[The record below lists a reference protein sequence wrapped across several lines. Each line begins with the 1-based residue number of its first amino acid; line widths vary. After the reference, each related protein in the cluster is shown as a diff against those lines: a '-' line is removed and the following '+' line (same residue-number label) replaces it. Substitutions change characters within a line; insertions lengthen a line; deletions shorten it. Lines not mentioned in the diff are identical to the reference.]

1 MTLRIL
7 SWNVEHFKG
16 GSKVEPVAD
25 LIKKANPDV
34 FALYEVEH
42 LNVLQ
47 LMRDHFP
54 TFSFQITDGPEV
66 QEILVGYRNASAYQ
80 ATFTQKREFKAHNP
94 ALRPGAMLTLRRQ
107 NKYLN
112 LLFLHTDSG
121 TDAAAFGNR
130 DEMFEKVWKAKTAI
144 DKMSGVDGHL
154 IVTGDLNTMGLF
166 FPTKAKKNEAVSA
179 DREIQ
184 VLSEVAAKS
193 KMVMLDKEFDLTFN
207 NNTLISNLDH
217 VLASDRLSFKNLG
230 TRTDGT
236 PFQVAVRGW
245 QQLSGADRKKFI
257 NDVSDHC
264 ALIMEVAF

>member
-1 MTLRIL
+1 MALRIL

-34 FALYEVEH
+34 FALYEVEN
-42 LNVLQ
+42 LDVLQ
-47 LMRDHFP
+47 LMRTHFP

-66 QEILVGYRNASAYQ
+66 QEILVGYRNMNTYQ
-80 ATFTQKREFKAHNP
+80 ATFTQKREFKAYNP

-130 DEMFEKVWKAKTAI
+130 AEMFDKIWKVKEAI
-144 DKMSGVDGHL
+144 TKMSGIDGHL
-154 IVTGDLNTMGLF
+154 IVTGDFNTMGLF
-166 FPTKAKKNEAVSA
+166 FPTKSKKNEAVPA
-179 DREIQ
+179 DREIH
-184 VLSEVAAKS
+184 VLGETAVQS
-193 KMVMLDKEFDLTFN
+193 KMVMLDKEFDITWN
-207 NNTLISNLDH
+207 NNTLASNLDH
-217 VLASDRLSFKNLG
+217 VLVSDQLSFKKLG
-230 TRTDGT
+230 TRADGT
-236 PFQVAVRGW
+236 PFHVAVRGW